1 MAHICSYAASIAA
14 IAGAF
19 CPKRFENANDTKS
32 ERLAATSAG
41 CTIAART
48 ASNSVTRAAAWVA
61 DRWAW
66 AAAAASHPRYGAT
79 AAAIA
84 ADDGPSHD
92 SPTRPDVTELK
103 EAAAEAN
110 SIASWSQA
118 TAAADMG
125 SDPAPPN
132 MRAEL
137 ISGGNVEKFMAP
149 TFPGC
154 TEFMAAH
161 QPAVGE
167 RRVARHYS
175 AIFAAVCIS
184 PE

>member
-1 MAHICSYAASIAA
+1 
-14 IAGAF
+14 
-19 CPKRFENANDTKS
+19 
-32 ERLAATSAG
+32 
-41 CTIAART
+41 
-48 ASNSVTRAAAWVA
+48 
-61 DRWAW
+61 
-66 AAAAASHPRYGAT
+66 
-79 AAAIA
+79 
-84 ADDGPSHD
+84 
-92 SPTRPDVTELK
+92 ELK

-161 QPAVGE
+161 QPAERITSRNRHDQINDACDDLHNDEIIGE
-167 RRVARHYS
+167 L
-175 AIFAAVCIS
+175 IDFGLG
-184 PE
+184 